1 MLFNDP
7 FAVPRDMDLG
17 FTCDDLRDA
26 VVDRVDIYLEGDVG
40 AHRQLPSAPR
50 RGGLEGDRARS
61 AAAASPDGAL
71 SWLQP
76 DGILAS
82 SIADAKPTRIDGAP
96 SEPLWESERATLKS
110 VGGKRSAKP

>member
-50 RGGLEGDRARS
+50 RGGLEGDPGHVLRRRRARTELCPGS
-61 AAAASPDGAL
+61 SPMT
-71 SWLQP
+71 S
-76 DGILAS
+76 
-82 SIADAKPTRIDGAP
+82 
-96 SEPLWESERATLKS
+96 
-110 VGGKRSAKP
+110 